1 MAYEKELR
9 LGLVCY
15 GGSSLCIYMHGIT
28 KEINRLISAS
38 AARASGNEPATK
50 TERVYAELLDA
61 LAGSEADGTDLR
73 VIVDVIA
80 GTSAG
85 GINGIFLGKALA
97 GNKSQDALR
106 ELWFDRGDMNE
117 LVIGWRRFLGFPL
130 TWKTKAVYLLQRA
143 LKRSPLRGDDMARWL
158 HGALVTM
165 DESRPNGSAPAS
177 LMPAGHPLDL
187 WVTIT
192 DFYGYERLIPL
203 SRPLFAPDSR
213 HRHALNFHYS
223 GNGASEFDDNA
234 GLTFAARTT
243 SCFPAVFP
251 PVNPAALSEAIG
263 APLDS
268 LLGRSFRIYELSGAD
283 PNATYFV
290 DGGVLDNKPF
300 GWAIDTIIHSRPA
313 ESEVD
318 RRLLYIEPD
327 PGGLATK
334 QGGADPETLAAAL
347 GALTSIPRA
356 EPILDDLLDVQA
368 HNEQVERIRDVIEAN
383 FERVGALIEPLVP
396 QDLLAGGPPQQW
408 PWSTWSSEIHELALQ
423 NAGMAYSTY
432 LRLKI
437 SGVLDGFA
445 QSICGICNYP
455 ADSNH
460 GYLVREAVHCWGRRH
475 GLYRGMEREAGAE
488 SDDTD
493 AGAPPQPFQPTDEQV
508 KFLQAFDLGFMRR
521 RLRFLI
527 AAFNWWYSCVGV
539 EGFPS
544 RGQLDEGKSVLYGN
558 IAELDALAA
567 LQVPDPASGDLRT
580 LVQSTFPAERL
591 LQFLSAHG
599 ADGELYAKQQ
609 QGALDTLLAQ
619 AQDFFANGL
628 RDFAPALIDQLTPI
642 TTTWRPE
649 RRRDLVVRYLGFPI
663 WDVLLYPIQALSQ
676 TGEGDHVDVIRVSPH
691 EATLLPVPQGGK
703 VEGTRVHHFYAFFSR
718 KARENDYLWGRLD
731 AAEQLVRLL
740 LESTGSSEPLE
751 TWCKRAFEAVLE
763 EEQTLSEIP
772 DTVAKLRADVA
783 ALAA

>member
-1 MAYEKELR
+1 MAKAKELR

-28 KEINRLISAS
+28 KEINRLVSAS
-38 AARASGNEPATK
+38 VSRTNGHPAQTP
-50 TERVYAELLDA
+50 TERVYGELLDR
-61 LAGSEADGTDLR
+61 LADAGPDGTDLR
-73 VIVDVIA
+73 VVVDVIA

-97 GNKSQDALR
+97 GNRSQDALR

-130 TWKTKAVYLLQRA
+130 SWKAKALYLLQRA

-158 HGALVTM
+158 HGALATM
-165 DESRPNGSAPAS
+165 DESRPNGDAPAS
-177 LMPAGHPLDL
+177 LMPTGHPLDL

-192 DFYGYERLIPL
+192 DFYGYQRLIPL
-203 SRPLFAPDSR
+203 ARPEFAPDSR

-223 GNGASEFDDNA
+223 GNGDSEFDDNA

-263 APLDS
+263 APLDA
-268 LLGRSFRIYELSGAD
+268 LLSRCFRIYELSGAD

-327 PGGLATK
+327 PGGLATR
-334 QGGADPETLAAAL
+334 QGGADPQTLAAAL
-347 GALTSIPRA
+347 GALTGIPRA
-356 EPILDDLLDVQA
+356 EPILDDLLDVQE
-368 HNEQVERIRDVIEAN
+368 HNERVERIRDVIEAN
-383 FERVGALIEPLVP
+383 FARVGALIEPLVP
-396 QDLLAGGPPQQW
+396 ADLLAASAPGEW
-408 PWSTWSSEIHELALQ
+408 PWSTWSSKIHELALE

-432 LRLKI
+432 MRLKI

-460 GYLVREAVHCWGRRH
+460 GYLVRQAVHCWGRRH
-475 GLYRGMEREAGAE
+475 GLYRGMERQASNGN
-488 SDDTD
+488 
-493 AGAPPQPFQPTDEQV
+493 APASPFEPTNDQV

-527 AAFNWWYSCVGV
+527 AAFNWWYRCAGV

-544 RGQLDEGKSVLYGN
+544 REQLDEGKSLLYGN
-558 IAELDALAA
+558 IAELDALAG
-567 LQVPDPASGDLRT
+567 LQVPDPAAGELRT
-580 LVQSTFPAERL
+580 LVQSTFPTDRL
-591 LQFLSAHG
+591 TEFLAAHG
-599 ADGELYAKQQ
+599 ADGERYAQEYTD
-609 QGALDTLLAQ
+609 ALDRLLAQ
-619 AQDFFANGL
+619 AQSYFGGAVH
-628 RDFAPALIDQLTPI
+628 DFAPALIDQLTPI
-642 TTTWRPE
+642 TTTWSAE

-676 TGEGDHVDVIRVSPH
+676 VGEGDHIDVIRVSPH
-691 EATLLPVPQGGK
+691 EATLLPVPEGGK

-740 LESTGSSEPLE
+740 LESAGSDEPLGA
-751 TWCKRAFEAVLE
+751 WCKRAFEAVLDE
-763 EEQTLSEIP
+763 E
-772 DTVAKLRADVA
+772 KA
-783 ALAA
+783 ALAEIPKTVSGLRASVEALAS

>member
-1 MAYEKELR
+1 VANAKELR

-28 KEINRLISAS
+28 KEINRLVSAS
-38 AARASGNEPATK
+38 VARSKATTP
-50 TERVYAELLDA
+50 TERVYAELLDT
-61 LAGSEADGTDLR
+61 LANAGPDGTDLR
-73 VIVDVIA
+73 VVVDVIA

-97 GNKSQDALR
+97 GNRSQDALR

-117 LVIGWRRFLGFPL
+117 LVIGWRKFLGFPL
-130 TWKTKAVYLLQRA
+130 TWKTKALYLLQRA

-158 HGALVTM
+158 HGALATM
-165 DESRPNGSAPAS
+165 DESKPNGDAPAS
-177 LMPAGHPLDL
+177 LMPTGHPLDL

-192 DFYGYERLIPL
+192 DFYGYQRLIPL
-203 SRPLFAPDSR
+203 SRPQFAPDSR
-213 HRHALNFHYS
+213 HRHALSFHYS
-223 GNGASEFDDNA
+223 GNGDSEFDDNA
-234 GLTFAARTT
+234 GLAFAARTT

-268 LLGRSFRIYELSGAD
+268 LLSRCFRIYELSGAD

-327 PGGLATK
+327 PGGRATR

-347 GALTSIPRA
+347 GALTGIPRT
-356 EPILDDLLDVQA
+356 EPILDDLLGVQD
-368 HNEQVERIRDVIEAN
+368 HNERVDRIRDVIEAN
-383 FERVGALIEPLVP
+383 FARVGALIEPLVP
-396 QDLLAGGPPQQW
+396 QDLLAVGAPGAW
-408 PWSTWSSEIHELALQ
+408 PWSDWSSKIHDLALQ

-445 QSICGICNYP
+445 SAICGICNYP
-455 ADSNH
+455 AESNH
-460 GYLVREAVHCWGRRH
+460 GYLVREAVHCWGRGH
-475 GLYRGMEREAGAE
+475 GLYRGMERE
-488 SDDTD
+488 DD
-493 AGAPPQPFQPTDEQV
+493 APPSATVAPPPFEPTEAQI

-527 AAFNWWYSCVGV
+527 AAFNWWYPYAGV

-544 RGQLDEGKSVLYGN
+544 RAQLDEGKSLLYGN

-567 LQVPDPASGDLRT
+567 LQVPDPAAGALRD
-580 LVQSTFPAERL
+580 VVVSTFPTDKLTE
-591 LQFLSAHG
+591 FLAAHG
-599 ADGELYAKQQ
+599 ADGQLYAQQ
-609 QGALDTLLAQ
+609 DAEALDRLLAQ
-619 AQDFFANGL
+619 AQDYFGGAL
-628 RDFAPALIDQLTPI
+628 HDFAPALIDQLTPI
-642 TTTWRPE
+642 TATWRPE

-676 TGEGDHVDVIRVSPH
+676 AGEGDHIDVIRVSPH

-718 KARENDYLWGRLD
+718 EARENDYLWGRLD
-731 AAEQLVRLL
+731 AGEQLVRLL
-740 LESTGSSEPLE
+740 LESAGSSEPLDG
-751 TWCKRAFEAVLE
+751 WCKRVFEAVLE
-763 EEQTLSEIP
+763 EEGEALTQISQRVSE
-772 DTVAKLRADVA
+772 LRANVA

>member
-1 MAYEKELR
+1 MANAKELR

-28 KEINRLISAS
+28 KEINRLVSAS
-38 AARASGNEPATK
+38 VSRTNGQTAETPTA
-50 TERVYAELLDA
+50 RVYAELLDR
-61 LAGSEADGTDLR
+61 LADAGPDGTDLR
-73 VIVDVIA
+73 VVVDVIA

-97 GNKSQDALR
+97 GNRSQDALR
-106 ELWFDRGDMNE
+106 QLWFDRGDMNE

-130 TWKTKAVYLLQRA
+130 TWKTKALYLLQRA

-158 HGALVTM
+158 HDALATM
-165 DESRPNGSAPAS
+165 DESKPNGDAPAS
-177 LMPAGHPLDL
+177 LMPTGHPLDL

-192 DFYGYERLIPL
+192 DFYGYQRLIPL
-203 SRPLFAPDSR
+203 ARPQYAPDSR
-213 HRHALNFHYS
+213 HRHALSFHYS

-234 GLTFAARTT
+234 GLAFAARTT

-251 PVNPAALSEAIG
+251 PVNPAALSSAIG

-268 LLGRSFRIYELSGAD
+268 LLGRCFRIYELSGAD

-327 PGGLATK
+327 PGGLATRE
-334 QGGADPETLAAAL
+334 GGADPETLAAAL

-356 EPILDDLLDVQA
+356 EPILDDLLGVQE
-368 HNEQVERIRDVIEAN
+368 HNERVDRIRDVIEAN
-383 FERVGALIEPLVP
+383 FARVGGLIEPLVP
-396 QDLLAGGPPQQW
+396 ADLLAASAPGAW
-408 PWSTWSSEIHELALQ
+408 PWSTWSSKIHELALQ

-432 LRLKI
+432 MRLKI

-460 GYLVREAVHCWGRRH
+460 GYLVRQAVRCWGRGH
-475 GLYRGMEREAGAE
+475 ELYRGVERAG
-488 SDDTD
+488 D
-493 AGAPPQPFQPTDEQV
+493 APASAFEPTEEQV

-527 AAFNWWYSCVGV
+527 AAFNWWYRSAG
-539 EGFPS
+539 EPGFPS
-544 RGQLDEGKSVLYGN
+544 REQLDEGKSVLYGN

-567 LQVPDPASGDLRT
+567 LQVPDPAADALRT
-580 LVQSTFPAERL
+580 LVQSTFPTDRL
-591 LQFLSAHG
+591 TEFLAAHG
-599 ADGELYAKQQ
+599 ADGERYAQEHAD
-609 QGALDTLLAQ
+609 ALDTLLAH
-619 AQDFFANGL
+619 AQTYYAAAVH
-628 RDFAPALIDQLTPI
+628 DFAPALIDQLTPI
-642 TTTWRPE
+642 TTTWNAE
-649 RRRDLVVRYLGFPI
+649 RRRDLVIRYLGFPI

-676 TGEGDHVDVIRVSPH
+676 IGEGDRIDVIRVSPH
-691 EATLLPVPQGGK
+691 EATLLPVPEGGK

-718 KARENDYLWGRLD
+718 QARENDYLWGRLD

-740 LESTGSSEPLE
+740 LDSTGGKEPLE
-751 TWCKRAFEAVLE
+751 AWCKRAFEAVLE
-763 EEQTLSEIP
+763 EEEQALAQIR
-772 DTVAKLRADVA
+772 DTVSGLRASVA
-783 ALAA
+783 ALA